1 MRFAFALVSLTF
13 ALIAHGQPL
22 DDGPKSPQD
31 SLKCIQVRPGF
42 VVELMA
48 HEPVVQD
55 PIAFAWGPDGKFW
68 VVEMGDYPLGTPD
81 KKGGGR
87 IKILEKS
94 RADGPYDKATLFMDG
109 LSFPTGVTPWKKGV
123 LVTCAPDIFYAEDT
137 DGDGK
142 ADKREVLFTGFKE
155 GNQQHRVNGLV
166 YGLDGWYYGANGD
179 SGGEVTSVKTGKKVD
194 IRGRDFR
201 LKPDTGEFETAT
213 GQTQFGRCRD
223 DFGNWFGCN
232 NSNPLYHFVLEEHY
246 MSRNP
251 YLIPPAAKIDVSVT
265 PGASRVYPISKPQP
279 RFNTPAGLNHF
290 TSACSAM
297 IYRDDFFGPEFYG
310 NSFVCEP
317 VHNLIHREILERKGI
332 TFTSRR
338 AADEKESEFLASSD
352 NWFRPATVA
361 LGPDGCLWI
370 ADMYRQVIEHPEWIP
385 KDWQKKVD
393 LRAGHDQGRIYRVRP
408 KDKTPREVPNIKQM
422 KVEELA
428 KAIASPNGLIRD
440 AAQKALGEFSFGN
453 QSDVSDKLADLV
465 TSHSNP
471 AVRVQAFASIVTS
484 PEMNQSVAT
493 LIRTKEPELRRWAI
507 RIQCEWQRFRTG
519 RVDFAS
525 YFEDESQLVRL
536 QAACSVGLVAMT
548 PQELTAIAKAAVKY
562 EDDPYFLAAAL
573 SSVET
578 KSFRAFLDAFLVDAT
593 NIPPMLFNVAIK
605 TELDS
610 VVPIISH
617 RLAKKAVSDE
627 EAMGS
632 LAATFSMLKERP
644 KDLVEWI
651 RRSSKDNDL
660 ATIARLQGFAD
671 LARRQLANEKTSP
684 TTRLTAIA
692 FLGQFG
698 KSTDDA
704 KLIASCLEPHHGDDV
719 QAAAL
724 NALSQT
730 GEPAFVI
737 IAMRKWKQLSPK
749 GRTALLDITLRT
761 NSSTRILLDHL
772 DTKQIAPAE
781 IDSIRRTKLTDH
793 PEPAIRERARKLFGA
808 ATDADRAKVVNDYW
822 LHQFKK
828 GDSAS
833 GAKIFAKHCAVCHK
847 FDGKG
852 QDVGPDLAA
861 VKDRSPEALLVA
873 ILDPNRAVEARYL
886 NYVAVTKS
894 GNLLTG
900 ILAQETGNSIT
911 LVAADG
917 KRHDLLRT
925 DLESLAS
932 TGKSLMPEGME
943 KELPPR
949 DFADLIE
956 YLKK

>member
-1 MRFAFALVSLTF
+1 MRFAFALVSLVVP
-13 ALIAHGQPL
+13 LIANGQPL

-31 SLKCIQVRPGF
+31 SLKCIKVRPGF

-94 RADGPYDKATLFMDG
+94 RADGPYDKATLFMEG

-123 LVTCAPDIFYAEDT
+123 LVTCAPDIFYAEDA

-142 ADKREVLFTGFKE
+142 ADKKEVFFTGFKA

-232 NSNPLYHFVLEEHY
+232 NTNPLYHFVLEEHY
-246 MSRNP
+246 MRRNP
-251 YLIPPAAKIDVSVT
+251 YLIPPAAKIDVSAT

-279 RFNTPAGLNHF
+279 RFNSPAGLNHF

-317 VHNLIHREILERKGI
+317 VHNLIHREIMERKGI

-352 NWFRPATVA
+352 NWFRPTTVA

-393 LRAGHDQGRIYRVRP
+393 IRAGHDKGRIYRVRP
-408 KDKTPREVPNIKQM
+408 IKYAPREVPQL
-422 KVEELA
+422 VEPRSRLLEEALAHPSGWVRDHAVRLIAEYPSALSRAKIVTLLA
-428 KAIASPNGLIRD
+428 KHREPKVRV
-440 AAQKALGEFSFGN
+440 AALAALPLGDDSAEVVMKAL
-453 QSDVSDKLADLV
+453 
-465 TSHSNP
+465 
-471 AVRVQAFASIVTS
+471 
-484 PEMNQSVAT
+484 
-493 LIRTKEPELRRWAI
+493 
-507 RIQCEWQRFRTG
+507 
-519 RVDFAS
+519 
-525 YFEDESQLVRL
+525 
-536 QAACSVGLVAMT
+536 
-548 PQELTAIAKAAVKY
+548 
-562 EDDPYFLAAAL
+562 DDPYPEVRKAALATFDLGRARWDIGSLPSKVGRLLFDDSPVVRQQAAAL
-573 SSVET
+573 CGRLGIHVPMESLAESTAKFRKEAEFVAMVLSSLNANT
-578 KSFRAFLDAFLVDAT
+578 APRFLSNFLQRTDEVPQAV
-593 NIPPMLFNVAIK
+593 MLYAARLGPEPVLAIVA
-605 TELDS
+605 
-610 VVPIISH
+610 H
-617 RLAKKAVSDE
+617 RLSKKDLPDE
-627 EAMGS
+627 EAMAS
-632 LAATFSMLKERP
+632 LIAAASLLPKGPKSPVDWLKEAVGKQDANIVSQVLALADRARTILQDEAATEAKR
-644 KDLVEWI
+644 I
-651 RRSSKDNDL
+651 RAIEFLNGLGDTVDDIRL
-660 ATIARLQGFAD
+660 IA
-671 LARRQLANEKTSP
+671 P
-684 TTRLTAIA
+684 
-692 FLGQFG
+692 FLGAQNSG
-698 KSTDDA
+698 A
-704 KLIASCLEPHHGDDV
+704 LQE
-719 QAAAL
+719 AAVTAL
-724 NALSQT
+724 AQ
-730 GEPAFVI
+730 PADPARAILVF
-737 IAMRKWKQLSPK
+737 RSWKVLSPK
-749 GRTALLDITLRT
+749 RRTTVLDYVL
-761 NSSTRILLDHL
+761 SSPLSTRILLDQL
-772 DTKQIAPAE
+772 DSKHIAPAE

-793 PEPAIRERARKLFGA
+793 PERAIRERARKLFGA

-828 GDSAS
+828 VDSAS

-852 QDVGPDLAA
+852 QDVGPDLAS

-894 GNLLTG
+894 GKTLTG

-956 YLKK
+956 YLRK